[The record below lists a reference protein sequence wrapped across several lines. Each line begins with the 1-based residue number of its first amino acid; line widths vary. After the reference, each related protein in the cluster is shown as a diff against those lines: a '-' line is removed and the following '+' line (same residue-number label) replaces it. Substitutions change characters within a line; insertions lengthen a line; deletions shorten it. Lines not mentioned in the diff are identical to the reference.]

1 MEDRVRKVQHA
12 LKEIDNAH
20 QGGSTSSSSSS
31 SKENEVNGKVVVK
44 DRGGESLVPP
54 PPSSSRNQQ
63 TVSKDVPLASTR
75 AKSTTTPF
83 LNRHTRFPL
92 TAYKKGRQT
101 KELNEE
107 DIPVVDSSE
116 CDKPSSINRPLKND
130 DIFLLNNAASSED
143 VSLLKSIPSE
153 NDLEQAFVGMISF
166 AKLGFMQA
174 PSCLQCA
181 YSSTLKRQGSAIND
195 TKKFQETSLCQNLVV
210 WRRDANILIQ
220 FGSLKGNA
228 VVLRVRFSS
237 YYSILHNCQPSQ
249 DFSFDIM
256 LLQCHF
262 AKKLLSGGTCSGW
275 KWNDETK
282 KMEKC
287 Q

>member
-1 MEDRVRKVQHA
+1 MEDRVRKVQNA
-12 LKEIDNAH
+12 LQEIDNAH
-20 QGGSTSSSSSS
+20 QEGSTSSSNHS
-31 SKENEVNGKVVVK
+31 SKENEVNGKVVVD
-44 DRGGESLVPP
+44 DRGESLL
-54 PPSSSRNQQ
+54 PPSSSSRNEQI
-63 TVSKDVPLASTR
+63 VSEAVPLASAR

-107 DIPVVDSSE
+107 DIPVVDSRE

-130 DIFLLNNAASSED
+130 DIFLLNKAASSEG
-143 VSLLKSIPSE
+143 VSVLKSIPSE
-153 NDLEQAFVGMISF
+153 NELEQAFVGMISF

-181 YSSTLKRQGSAIND
+181 YSSALKCQGSAIND

-220 FGSLKGNA
+220 FSSLKGNA

-237 YYSILHNCQPSQ
+237 YFSILENCQPS
-249 DFSFDIM
+249 
-256 LLQCHF
+256 
-262 AKKLLSGGTCSGW
+262 
-275 KWNDETK
+275 
-282 KMEKC
+282 
-287 Q
+287 

>member
-54 PPSSSRNQQ
+54 PPPSSSRNEQ

-116 CDKPSSINRPLKND
+116 CDKPSSINRPL
-130 DIFLLNNAASSED
+130 
-143 VSLLKSIPSE
+143 
-153 NDLEQAFVGMISF
+153 
-166 AKLGFMQA
+166 
-174 PSCLQCA
+174 
-181 YSSTLKRQGSAIND
+181 
-195 TKKFQETSLCQNLVV
+195 
-210 WRRDANILIQ
+210 
-220 FGSLKGNA
+220 
-228 VVLRVRFSS
+228 
-237 YYSILHNCQPSQ
+237 
-249 DFSFDIM
+249 
-256 LLQCHF
+256 
-262 AKKLLSGGTCSGW
+262 
-275 KWNDETK
+275 
-282 KMEKC
+282 
-287 Q
+287 